1 MEIKQLSENEILE
14 ILAAAFQEP
23 PDELT
28 RDSVKDDIPGWDSM
42 GALVLMAEF
51 DEKLGIELT
60 SNAFKSMQSV
70 GNILDFLKERGAL
83 KP

>member
-1 MEIKQLSENEILE
+1 MNIKQLSENEILA
-14 ILAAAFQEP
+14 ILAEAFQEP
-23 PDELT
+23 ADELT

-60 SNAFKSMQSV
+60 SNAFKNMQSV
-70 GNILDFLKERGAL
+70 ADVLAFLKERGAL
-83 KP
+83 K